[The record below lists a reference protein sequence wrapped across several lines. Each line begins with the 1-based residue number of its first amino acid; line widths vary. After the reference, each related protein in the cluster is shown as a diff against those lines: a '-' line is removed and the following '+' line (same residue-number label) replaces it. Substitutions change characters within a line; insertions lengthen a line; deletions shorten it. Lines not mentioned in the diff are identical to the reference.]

1 MPLIEDINPTTD
13 SMEEV
18 SPKCSLPELYAFVE
32 DFKKESKKCN
42 IEKTHNMSLS
52 DAQKMLSQSLH
63 GMSFISGTGL
73 RRGDPQPVLTC
84 TLVKKE
90 SWDRPK
96 SMTDLLHH
104 SLLSGSLSAVHKLHR
119 SQDRLA
125 QSGIPPP
132 THTFPYEILLDY
144 NNSLNTAAVKKKV
157 QNTLVLCKLAISK
170 ISVPEKFIAEEKVP
184 TYFLINPGNLN
195 RWGPMGEN

>member
-73 RRGDPQPVLTC
+73 RRGDPQPVLTK
-84 TLVKKE
+84 TIHGSKG
-90 SWDRPK
+90 
-96 SMTDLLHH
+96 
-104 SLLSGSLSAVHKLHR
+104 SGV
-119 SQDRLA
+119 
-125 QSGIPPP
+125 
-132 THTFPYEILLDY
+132 EIL
-144 NNSLNTAAVKKKV
+144 
-157 QNTLVLCKLAISK
+157 
-170 ISVPEKFIAEEKVP
+170 
-184 TYFLINPGNLN
+184 
-195 RWGPMGEN
+195 